1 MASHEG
7 QKKNDFITTPT
18 EVPRQQ
24 QNKAISD
31 ATN

>member
-1 MASHEG
+1 MKDKK
-7 QKKNDFITTPT
+7 KKNDFITTPT

>member
-1 MASHEG
+1 MKDK
-7 QKKNDFITTPT
+7 KKNDFITTPT